1 VERLAVIA
9 RLKAGTQRQ
18 AEELIAAGPPFDPA
32 AAGFVR
38 HSVFLAPN
46 TVIFVFEAH
55 EVEWLVDDLVDAQF
69 FHPLLAEALAVW
81 QPLIEGQPQLARERF
96 SWQHSPDAGEGG

>member
-1 VERLAVIA
+1 MERLAVTA
-9 RLKAGTQRQ
+9 RLAAGTQSQ

-38 HSVFLAPN
+38 HSVFLGQN

-69 FHPLLAEALAVW
+69 LHPVLAGALGAW
-81 QPLIEGQPQLARERF
+81 RPLIEGQPQLARERF
-96 SWQHSPDAGEGG
+96 FWEDTSEAAEAG